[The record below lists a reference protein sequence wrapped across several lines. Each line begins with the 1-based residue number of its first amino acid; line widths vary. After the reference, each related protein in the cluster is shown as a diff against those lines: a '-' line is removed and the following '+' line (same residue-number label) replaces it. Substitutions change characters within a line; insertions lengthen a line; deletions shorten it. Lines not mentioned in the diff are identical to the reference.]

1 MDGGGDMDLRRTP
14 ARNERSLAMTD
25 MPSIPD
31 LARLDLPALRA
42 LQREL
47 HHRLALSANGSLER
61 RAALAGL
68 QAVERAIARSLVRP
82 TPGPSP

>member
-1 MDGGGDMDLRRTP
+1 MGGDMDLRRTP
-14 ARNERSLAMTD
+14 ARNERSPAMTD

-31 LARLDLPALRA
+31 LARLDLPTLCA

-47 HHRLALSANGSLER
+47 RLRVTLGAECSPER

-68 QAVERAIARSLVRP
+68 QAVERAIARILARP
-82 TPGPSP
+82 PPGPSL